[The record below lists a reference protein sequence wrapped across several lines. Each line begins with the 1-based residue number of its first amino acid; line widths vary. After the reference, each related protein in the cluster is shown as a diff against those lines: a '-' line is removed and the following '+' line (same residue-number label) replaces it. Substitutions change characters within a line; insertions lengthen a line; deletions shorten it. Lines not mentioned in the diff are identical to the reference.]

1 MIQQTAHALRSV
13 STGARRAEAILV
25 PMLEE
30 SGVEVNGPAAHD
42 MQLHDSRLW
51 ARVLRDGSI
60 GLGEAYMDGWW
71 DAEALD
77 VCLTRIVGHGLKER
91 VQQNPVVMAYVVAS
105 RLLNM
110 QSKAR
115 AFEVGQRHYDIGNDL
130 YEAMLDSRMVYT
142 CGYWRDAGDLDAA
155 QEAKLDLVCRKIG
168 AQPGMRI
175 LELGCGWGSFARFAA
190 ERYGAEV
197 IGLTVSREQV
207 SLAKER
213 CAGLPVDIQLADYRD
228 ARGTYDAVISIGI
241 MEHVGYKNHRTY
253 MDVVDRC
260 LAPGG
265 VAFVHTIG
273 GNESK
278 TLIDPWIHKHIFP
291 NALLP
296 TVSQLAAAMEGL
308 LVLEDLHNFG
318 PDYDRTCMAWYSN
331 FERAWP
337 ELSARYDERFHR
349 MWRYYLLQCAAGFR
363 CRYLQ
368 LYQLVMTRPGTPQP
382 DCRKS

>member
-1 MIQQTAHALRSV
+1 MLCSRPRPVRAAPRRFLRPLL
-13 STGARRAEAILV
+13 A
-25 PMLEE
+25 E
-30 SGVEVNGPAAHD
+30 SGVEVNGPAPHD
-42 MQLHDSRLW
+42 MQVHDARMW

-77 VCLTRIVGHGLKER
+77 ECLTRIIVGGLKEK
-91 VQQNPVVMAYVVAS
+91 VQQNPVVLAYLVAS

-110 QSKAR
+110 QSRAR
-115 AFEVGQRHYDIGNDL
+115 AFEVGRRHYDIGNDL

-142 CGYWRDAGDLDAA
+142 CGYWRDADDLDAA

-168 AQPGMRI
+168 ARPGMRI

-190 ERYGAEV
+190 ERYDAEV
-197 IGLTVSREQV
+197 TGLTVSREQV
-207 SLAKER
+207 TLARER
-213 CAGLPVDIQLADYRD
+213 CAGLPVDIRLEDYRD
-228 ARGTYDAVISIGI
+228 ARGQYDAVVSIGI

-253 MDVVDRC
+253 MEVVDRC
-260 LAPGG
+260 LSPGG

-273 GNESK
+273 GNESR
-278 TLIDPWIHKHIFP
+278 TLIDPWIHKYIFP

-296 TVSQLAAAMEGL
+296 TVSQLAVAMEGL
-308 LVLEDLHNFG
+308 FVLEDLHNFG
-318 PDYDRTCMAWYSN
+318 PDYDHTCMAWYER

-337 ELSARYDERFHR
+337 ELSAHYDERFHR

-363 CRYLQ
+363 CRYIQ
-368 LYQLVMTRPGTPQP
+368 LYQLVMTRTGTPQP